1 MLKRLFD
8 LTCSAIGIVILSPIF
23 LVLWILIKTESKG
36 PAIFKQTRVGK
47 NNVDFKLY
55 KFRSMF
61 INAES
66 KGQLTVG
73 MRDPRITKV
82 GYYLRKFKLD
92 ELPQLFNVF
101 EGSMSLVGPRP
112 EVRKYVDYYNAEQL
126 NVLQVRP
133 GITDYASIQFIH
145 ENELLAKAEN
155 PEQYYIQHIM
165 PEKLRINLEYVAKP
179 TLTNDIKLI
188 FKTLIKIIY

>member
-101 EGSMSLVGPRP
+101 EGTMSLVGPRP
-112 EVRKYVDYYNAEQL
+112 EVRKYVDYYNTEQL

-133 GITDYASIQFIH
+133 GITDYASIQFIN

-188 FKTLIKIIY
+188 FKTLIKIIH

>member
-23 LVLWILIKTESKG
+23 LVLWILIKIESKG
-36 PAIFKQTRVGK
+36 PALFKQTRVGK

-112 EVRKYVDYYNAEQL
+112 EVRRYVDHYTAEQL
-126 NVLQVRP
+126 KVLNVRP
-133 GITDYASIQFIH
+133 GITDYASILFIN
-145 ENELLAKAEN
+145 ENELLAQAEN
-155 PEQYYIQHIM
+155 PEQYYIEKIM
-165 PEKLRINLEYVAKP
+165 PEKLRINLEYVVKP
-179 TLTNDIKLI
+179 TLYNDIKLI
-188 FKTLIKIIY
+188 FNTLVKIIN

>member
-112 EVRKYVDYYNAEQL
+112 EVRKYVDYYNTEQL

-188 FKTLIKIIY
+188 FKTLIKIIH